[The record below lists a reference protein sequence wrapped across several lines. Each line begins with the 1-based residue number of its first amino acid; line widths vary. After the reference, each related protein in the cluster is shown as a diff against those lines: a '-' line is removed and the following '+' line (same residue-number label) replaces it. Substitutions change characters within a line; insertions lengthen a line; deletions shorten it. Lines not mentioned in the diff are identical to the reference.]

1 MYLAPFC
8 PEERKHCF
16 TPQLVVT
23 GTRHDLYTKTDTHK
37 PRIPNE
43 HYSLSHL
50 VSLYQQYTVNTYT
63 HIHLVHAFRVEK
75 LTAYSKSPI
84 GILSAGNLESVP
96 LVLIC
101 PKPFA
106 KPYKTFDRPVCFRCV
121 IALSVRVRK
130 SSGIVTGTSV
140 EVLAET
146 ICRSFVRAGRRS
158 LSGNVS
164 KHVSMGSLS
173 GIVWVDTARL

>member
-1 MYLAPFC
+1 MASC
-8 PEERKHCF
+8 H
-16 TPQLVVT
+16 
-23 GTRHDLYTKTDTHK
+23 HDQAKKPLKDIYTT
-37 PRIPNE
+37 
-43 HYSLSHL
+43 
-50 VSLYQQYTVNTYT
+50 
-63 HIHLVHAFRVEK
+63 
-75 LTAYSKSPI
+75 
-84 GILSAGNLESVP
+84 
-96 LVLIC
+96 
-101 PKPFA
+101 
-106 KPYKTFDRPVCFRCV
+106 V